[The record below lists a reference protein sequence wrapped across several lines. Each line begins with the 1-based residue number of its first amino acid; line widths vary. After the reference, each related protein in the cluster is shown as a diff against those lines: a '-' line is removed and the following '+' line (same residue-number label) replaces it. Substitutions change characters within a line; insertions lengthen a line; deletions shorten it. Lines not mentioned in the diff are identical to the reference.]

1 MGSSVRLVLITAAI
15 GLATGSAA
23 RAQSLDAVE
32 VAPFGG
38 YRFGVGFYELVS
50 GRSVDLDGAASFGVV
65 LDIPFRNDLQVEAFV
80 THQEARFTLPSS
92 LDAQQT
98 RWRITVDHFQAGGL
112 RELSQGRARPF
123 LTGTLGLTR
132 YASGGDNEVRFSIAA
147 GGGVK
152 LFPLERLGVR
162 FDGRVF
168 ATIVDARGDSLA
180 CAPDLGLCIGSIDAW
195 VVWQME
201 FTAGVVVRF

>member
-1 MGSSVRLVLITAAI
+1 MEKSVAVVVFVASLVAGSGV
-15 GLATGSAA
+15 A
-23 RAQSLDAVE
+23 RAQTLDAVE
-32 VAPFGG
+32 VSPYGG
-38 YRFGVGFYELVS
+38 YRFGGGFYELVT
-50 GRSVDLDGAASFGVV
+50 GQSVDLDGAVSFGVV
-65 LDIPFRNDLQVEAFV
+65 LDIPFRNDLQIEGFF
-80 THQEARFTLPSS
+80 THQEARFTLPASF
-92 LDAQQT
+92 DVQRT
-98 RWRITVDHFQAGGL
+98 RWRVTVDHVQAGGL

-162 FDGRVF
+162 FDGRLY
-168 ATIVDARGDSLA
+168 ATLVDAEGDLLA
-180 CAPDLGLCIGSIDAW
+180 CAPGLGICVGSIDAW

>member
-1 MGSSVRLVLITAAI
+1 MGKAVAVVFVASLVA
-15 GLATGSAA
+15 GGGAA

-38 YRFGVGFYELVS
+38 YRFGGGFYELVT
-50 GRSVDLDGAASFGVV
+50 GQSVDLDGAASFGVV
-65 LDIPFRNDLQVEAFV
+65 LDIPFRDDLQIEGFF
-80 THQEARFTLPSS
+80 THQEARFTLPASV
-92 LDAQQT
+92 DAQRT
-98 RWRITVDHFQAGGL
+98 RWRVTVDQLQVGGL
-112 RELSQGRARPF
+112 RELSGGRARPF

-132 YASGGDNEVRFSIAA
+132 YESGGDNEVRFSLAA

-152 LFPLERLGVR
+152 LLPTEHIGLRL
-162 FDGRVF
+162 DGRVF
-168 ATIVDARGDSLA
+168 ATIVDAEGDLLA
-180 CAPDLGLCIGSIDAW
+180 CAPGLGICVGSIDAW